1 MLLPKFAIFDLDGVL
16 VDTAKYHYLAWK
28 EIANELGLSFTIAD
42 NEKLKGVSRDKS
54 LDIILEINNAQS
66 LNLDKS
72 QWLARKNEIYLSYIE
87 QLSESDLLPGV
98 IDTLSLFKSQ
108 DIKIALGSASKNAIK
123 ILRTTGVFGYFDAIV
138 DGNSVTNAK
147 PDPEVFLIAA
157 KRIHGQPEECI
168 VFEDAI
174 AGVNAAL
181 SAGMKVIAIGD
192 EVQLGNANKVVKDM
206 AEYLTTI
213 TNKY

>member
-16 VDTAKYHYLAWK
+16 VDTAKYHYMAWK
-28 EIANELGLSFTIAD
+28 EIANELGLNFSIAD
-42 NEKLKGVSRDKS
+42 NEKLKGVSRDRS
-54 LDIILEINNAQS
+54 LDIILEINNSQN
-66 LNLDKS
+66 LDLDKS

-87 QLSESDLLPGV
+87 KLSESDLLPGV
-98 IDTLSLFKSQ
+98 IETISLFKEQ
-108 DIKIALGSASKNAIK
+108 DIKMALGSASKNAIK
-123 ILRTTGVFGYFDAIV
+123 ILKTTGIFDYFDAVV

-157 KRIHGQPEECI
+157 QKLYGQPAECV

-192 EVQLGNANKVVKDM
+192 EAQLGHANKVVKDM
-206 AEYLTTI
+206 AEYLNVI

>member
-16 VDTAKYHYLAWK
+16 VDTAKYHYMAWK
-28 EIANELGLSFTIAD
+28 EIANELGLNFSIAD
-42 NEKLKGVSRDKS
+42 NEKLKGVSRDRS
-54 LDIILEINNAQS
+54 LDIILEINNSQN
-66 LNLDKS
+66 LDLDKS
-72 QWLARKNEIYLSYIE
+72 QWLSRKNEIYLSYIE
-87 QLSESDLLPGV
+87 KLSESDLLPGV
-98 IDTLSLFKSQ
+98 IETISLFKEQ
-108 DIKIALGSASKNAIK
+108 DIKMALGSASKNAIK
-123 ILRTTGVFGYFDAIV
+123 ILKTTGIFDYFDAVV

-157 KRIHGQPEECI
+157 QKLYGQPAECV

-192 EVQLGNANKVVKDM
+192 EAQLGHANKVVKDM
-206 AEYLTTI
+206 AEYLNVI